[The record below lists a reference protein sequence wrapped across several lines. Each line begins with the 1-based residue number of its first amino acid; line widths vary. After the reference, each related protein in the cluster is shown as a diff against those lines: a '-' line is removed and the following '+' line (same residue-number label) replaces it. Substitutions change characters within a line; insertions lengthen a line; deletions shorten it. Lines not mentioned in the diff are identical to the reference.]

1 MEAGRSPLGVGDLE
15 GDLAQ
20 ISFTGDG
27 ERLGDILLT
36 DFSLEGLRDARS
48 DFTFDTLLERDLRVS
63 ERDRDLR
70 LLERERDLRV
80 SERERD
86 LRVLERERDL
96 RVLERERDLRERDL
110 SGELERDFLLDLERD
125 LRTDLEWERRL
136 LRDRELQQNKLLVH

>member
-80 SERERD
+80 
-86 LRVLERERDL
+86 
-96 RVLERERDLRERDL
+96 LERERDLRERDL

>member
-1 MEAGRSPLGVGDLE
+1 MGVGDLE

-70 LLERERDLRV
+70 LLERERDLR
-80 SERERD
+80 
-86 LRVLERERDL
+86 
-96 RVLERERDLRERDL
+96 ERDL

-125 LRTDLEWERRL
+125 LRTDLESERRL